1 MAVPVTAGALT
12 MDWSW
17 ICSGFRPAGACRT
30 RPWGWYR
37 VSEGETLR
45 PYVAE
50 LVIDWLRETP
60 DATYREVEG
69 TLAFV
74 DISGFTALTER
85 LARAG
90 AVGAEEMSDILS
102 AVFTDLL
109 AVAFN
114 YGAWLVKWGGDAV
127 LLLFE
132 GEEHPAMA
140 CRAAVEM
147 RRVLRRAGQVRATA
161 GSASL
166 RMSVGVHSGSVSF
179 FLVGSRHRELVITGP
194 AATEVARMEA
204 AAEAGEIVLSP
215 AAAGLLDSRVVG
227 DAKGPGWLLRGSPA
241 VTGPRD
247 RKASDVTGLDLTS
260 CLPGPIADHVLGG
273 ASEGEH
279 RRVAVAFVEF
289 SGTDEL
295 LAARGPQAVAT
306 ALGDLVSVAQ
316 EACHRSDVTFLET
329 DISPSGGK
337 IMMVAGAPHSEGHH
351 EQRLL
356 RAARAIIDFRGPL
369 SVRAGTNSG
378 RVFAGDF
385 GPPYRRTYSVKGDSV
400 NLAARVMSRA
410 GAGQLLATTAVLD
423 GSDSGFRSTPL
434 PAFRVKGKS
443 QPVNAVEVGTAQ
455 QPPRRDD
462 ADVPPLVGR
471 DAEIGKL
478 RAVLAT
484 ARAGHGQVAE
494 IVGPPGIGKS
504 RLADELLTLAD
515 APTLLVACDRY
526 AAGTP
531 YALIDAML
539 RELLGVPGA
548 AGPQTALAAIA
559 GAVERQATGLRPWL
573 PLLAAVVGADLPPTP
588 EVAALAG
595 EFLRARLELTVTE
608 LIGIL
613 LAGPAV
619 LAIEDIQLI
628 DDASANLLARLL
640 AGVAGRPWLVLFT
653 CREPGPSQLT
663 DAADVRLVLE
673 PLGQRDAAALLSWE
687 TRAAPLLPHQL
698 AAIAERST
706 GNPLFARELVRVAS
720 QADDAV
726 TLPGS
731 IEDVV
736 GAQID
741 RLAPAD
747 RDALRAAAVA
757 GMRVDPRLLGEVLG
771 QPPTTGQW
779 ERLDAFVQPD
789 QDGSLRFRHALVR
802 DAAYEGLSFRRRR
815 QLHDGLARAL
825 ERRAGRTPDAEAGL
839 LSVHFYHAQ
848 NFVPAAH
855 YARIAG
861 EQAAVVYANAEAA
874 GFLYRSLD
882 AARRK
887 RQPAPEEIAHLA
899 EAYADIRYRL
909 GEFATAGRAYA
920 AARKMLRQDP
930 IGLARLRLKTALVV
944 TRTTGFSQA
953 LRWITHGRRI
963 LADLTDPQARRLDSR
978 LLVQTALIRQMQGR
992 YADAQ
997 QACEAAI
1004 AVAESSGARD
1014 VLAQALQ
1021 LLDAADVA
1029 RGRFDSEPWA
1039 ERSLVIWEELGELP
1053 WQAKALNQ
1061 LGIRA
1066 YFEGRWGDALAYYRR
1081 AAETFGRVGD
1091 QWNAAIAACNLGE
1104 ILSDQGRYAESDE
1117 VAQPAVRV
1125 LQASGALSETAF
1137 ALSVLG
1143 RTAARAG
1150 RLAQAREL
1158 LDAAKAGYLRAGERG
1173 EALSTEVRIAECL
1186 ALAGQT
1192 PAAQAAADDAA
1203 IQLAARGMA
1212 AEDAALDRLRG
1223 YLLAQQGQQAA
1234 AAEAF
1239 EASLTSARQRA
1250 ALYDQALSLDAL
1262 IRLASQAGRP
1272 PSDSHT
1278 AARTALFEQLGV
1290 IATAP
1295 FPAGAS
1301 PVRT

>member
-1 MAVPVTAGALT
+1 M
-12 MDWSW
+12 
-17 ICSGFRPAGACRT
+17 
-30 RPWGWYR
+30 
-37 VSEGETLR
+37 SEGETLR

-60 DATYREVEG
+60 DATYRAVEG
-69 TLAFV
+69 TLALV

-132 GEEHPAMA
+132 GDQHPAMA
-140 CRAAVEM
+140 SRAAVEM

-166 RMSVGVHSGSVSF
+166 RMSIGVHSGPVSF
-179 FLVGSRHRELVITGP
+179 FLVGTRHRELVITGP
-194 AATEVARMEA
+194 AATEVALIEA
-204 AAEAGEIVLSP
+204 AAGAGEIALSP
-215 AAAGLLDSRVVG
+215 AAAGLLDPRVVG
-227 DAKGPGWLLRGSPA
+227 AAKGPARLLRALPVA
-241 VTGPRD
+241 AERTRE
-247 RKASDVTGLDLTS
+247 ASDVTGVDLTAA
-260 CLPGPIADHVLGG
+260 LPGPIADYVLDG
-273 ASEGEH
+273 AGEGEH

-295 LAARGPQAVAT
+295 LAARGPQAA
-306 ALGDLVSVAQ
+306 AAELHELVSIAQ
-316 EACHRSDVTFLET
+316 EACYRCDVTFLET
-329 DISPSGGK
+329 DISPDGGK
-337 IMMVAGAPHSEGHH
+337 IMLVAGAPHSEGHH

-356 RAARAIIDFRGPL
+356 RAARAIVDYRGPL
-369 SVRAGTNSG
+369 SVRAGANSG

-385 GPPYRRTYSVKGDSV
+385 GPPYRRTYSVKGDVV

-410 GAGQLLATTAVLD
+410 GPGQLLATTALA
-423 GSDSGFRSTPL
+423 GSASGFTYTPL
-434 PAFRVKGKS
+434 PAFPVKGKS
-443 QPVNAVEVGTAQ
+443 KPVNAVAVGAVQ
-455 QPPRRDD
+455 QPSRPASGG

-471 DAEIGKL
+471 GAEISEL
-478 RAVLAT
+478 LAVLDT
-484 ARAGHGQVAE
+484 ALAGRGQVAE
-494 IVGPPGIGKS
+494 IAGPPGIGKS
-504 RLADELLTLAD
+504 RLADELLAM
-515 APTLLVACDRY
+515 AEERTLLVACDRY

-539 RELLGVPGA
+539 RELLGVAGA
-548 AGPQTALAAIA
+548 AGPQAVLAAVA
-559 GAVERQATGLRPWL
+559 DAVDRRATALRPWL

-608 LIGIL
+608 LIGTL
-613 LAGPAV
+613 LPGPAV
-619 LAIEDIQLI
+619 LVIEDLQLI
-628 DDASANLLARLL
+628 DDASANLLSRLL
-640 AGVAGRPWLVLFT
+640 AGVADRPWLVLFT
-653 CREPGPSQLT
+653 CAESGSSPLT
-663 DAADVRLVLE
+663 GAADVRLVLE
-673 PLGQRDAAALLSWE
+673 PLGQQAATQLVSWE
-687 TRAAPLLPHQL
+687 TRAAPLLPYQL

-720 QADDAV
+720 QADDGV
-726 TLPGS
+726 LLPES

-736 GAQID
+736 GAQVD
-741 RLAPAD
+741 RLQPAD
-747 RDALRAAAVA
+747 RDALRAASVA
-757 GMRVDPRLLGEVLG
+757 GMRIDPRLLAEVLG
-771 QPPTTGQW
+771 QPASAGQW
-779 ERLDAFVQPD
+779 ERLGAFVQPD
-789 QDGSLRFRHALVR
+789 QDGSLRFRHGLVR
-802 DAAYEGLSFRRRR
+802 DTAYEGLSFRRRR

-848 NFVPAAH
+848 NFAPAAH
-855 YARIAG
+855 YARVAG
-861 EQAAVVYANAEAA
+861 EQAALVYANAEAA
-874 GFLYRSLD
+874 AFLSRALE
-882 AARRK
+882 AAKRK
-887 RQPAPEEIAHLA
+887 RQPAPEEIAHMA

-920 AARKMLRQDP
+920 AARKILSQDP
-930 IGLARLRLKTALVV
+930 VGLARLRLKTALVV
-944 TRTTGFSQA
+944 TRTEGLSQA
-953 LRWITHGRRI
+953 LRWITRGRRI
-963 LADLTDPQARRLDSR
+963 LAGLADPQARRLDAR

-992 YADAQ
+992 YGEAQ

-1029 RGRFDSEPWA
+1029 RGRFHSEPWA

-1081 AAETFGRVGD
+1081 AADTFARVGD
-1091 QWNAAIAACNLGE
+1091 QWNAAIAACNVGE
-1104 ILSDQGRYAESDE
+1104 ILSDQGHYAQSDE
-1117 VAQPAVRV
+1117 VTQPAMRV
-1125 LQASGALSETAF
+1125 LQASGALSDTAF

-1150 RLAQAREL
+1150 RLAEAHEL
-1158 LDAAKAGYLRAGERG
+1158 LDAAKTGYLRAGERV
-1173 EALSTEVRIAECL
+1173 EALSAEVRIAECL
-1186 ALAGQT
+1186 VLGGQT
-1192 PAAQAAADDAA
+1192 AAAQAATDEAA

-1212 AEDAALDRLRG
+1212 VEDAALDRLRG
-1223 YLLAQQGQQAA
+1223 YLLAQQGQPEP

-1239 EASLTSARQRA
+1239 QASLTLARQRT

-1262 IRLASQAGRP
+1262 IRLASQAGWP
-1272 PSDSHT
+1272 PRRSY
-1278 AARTALFEQLGV
+1278 AAVRTALFGQLGV
-1290 IATAP
+1290 IATAA
-1295 FPAGAS
+1295 FPLSAPAPGHEPGPVLS
-1301 PVRT
+1301 PART